1 MQKSSRFSLLLL
13 SEGILML
20 PTIPGPL
27 HLTKIKYTSLLLGP
41 ARIWS
46 QTGSVLSAGLC
57 ALEIESD
64 LTHWWWVTPGGAVAH
79 SSGDSGRLS
88 AHLSLRNKLSCPRHH
103 HHLHHSH
110 VSLNLVRF
118 PNWVYN
124 TLEQANRHPFAT
136 LFLGNTVETLPEA
149 QRTQKLTPWLGI
161 KFRNNMAPLV

>member
-1 MQKSSRFSLLLL
+1 MQKSSRVGLLLL
-13 SEGILML
+13 SKGILML

-64 LTHWWWVTPGGAVAH
+64 LTHWWWVTPGGAVGH
-79 SSGDSGRLS
+79 SSGGSGRLS

-118 PNWVYN
+118 PN
-124 TLEQANRHPFAT
+124 PFAT
-136 LFLGNTVETLPEA
+136 LFLITIWEIQLKHCQRHNGPRNWLRDLGLNLETTWHHLH
-149 QRTQKLTPWLGI
+149 
-161 KFRNNMAPLV
+161 